1 MVLNIK
7 AFLEKKGEVKGEI
20 RRFQVPS
27 GTAELYRL
35 LSTKVA
41 EVFCLPENGFRMFW
55 QGETAFSLSVC
66 IYTRVD
72 GMNNKLFNIHDQ

>member
-7 AFLEKKGEVKGEI
+7 AFLEKNGEVKGEI

-27 GTAELYRL
+27 GAAELYQL

-55 QGETAFSLSVC
+55 QGETAFSHRQHL
-66 IYTRVD
+66 YPRRR
-72 GMNNKLFNIHDQ
+72 NE